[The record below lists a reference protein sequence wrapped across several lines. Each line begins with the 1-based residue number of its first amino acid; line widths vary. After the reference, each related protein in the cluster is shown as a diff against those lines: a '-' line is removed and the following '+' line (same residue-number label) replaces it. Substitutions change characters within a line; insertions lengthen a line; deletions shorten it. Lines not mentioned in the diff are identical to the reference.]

1 MIQTILALALSAAAG
16 YVLYRKRVPA
26 GMLIGAVI
34 AAAVLTAVFHA
45 GTSQARQK
53 KCPGDCGHLH
63 RLLCWTHPD
72 LALPSPFCG
81 LF

>member
-1 MIQTILALALSAAAG
+1 MIQTILPLVLSAAAG

-53 KCPGDCGHLH
+53 I
-63 RLLCWTHPD
+63 
-72 LALPSPFCG
+72 LPR
-81 LF
+81 